1 MAKSSSASGPRPTP
15 RETQLHWLEGFRAHL
30 HIVIT
35 AGQTGQQARL
45 AQLPGPGMQ
54 AYARALARL
63 PDNALAAELVKPV
76 WAIFNQ
82 IENAATGCG
91 KALKAEALTDP
102 AQRAELEQVREQ
114 LDFALALVLRQ
125 LSCLVR
131 SRAETTQCRD
141 LLCDA
146 IGLLGIGDGP
156 AAARWL
162 RRWQQEF
169 PENNREADGT
179 MSPESF
185 PDLFAWEAY
194 QRIAALDELADE
206 FPEQLQM
213 AAKQMHAWPMLM
225 HRHTDNRRRFEEL
238 AEKLQLGAEYPLDAS
253 AGARFRPDTPMVRYL
268 DPRVCRLNF
277 VRTAMAD
284 TEWKT
289 EEQESE
295 SLRWW
300 WGGSL
305 AKLPGDEVLPVL
317 RRLRD
322 LPPLTKATASQWAEK
337 AVVPMI
343 LATDARDWR
352 QCAEPVLQRIA
363 NQRGVKSRATFKS
376 RLLAAV
382 AATLRRRAR
391 P

>member
-1 MAKSSSASGPRPTP
+1 MPKSSSASGPQPP
-15 RETQLHWLEGFRAHL
+15 AQETRLHLLQSFRAHL
-30 HIVIT
+30 HLVIT
-35 AGQTGQQARL
+35 AGQTGRQARL
-45 AQLPGPGMQ
+45 AQLPGPGTQ
-54 AYARALARL
+54 GYARALVKL
-63 PDNALAAELVKPV
+63 PDNALAFELVKPV

-91 KALKAEALTDP
+91 QALKAESLTDP
-102 AQRAELEQVREQ
+102 AKRAELERVREQ
-114 LDFALALVLRQ
+114 LDFALALVLRE

-131 SRAETTQCRD
+131 TRAETTQCCD
-141 LLCDA
+141 LLCHA
-146 IGLLGIGDGP
+146 ITQLGIGDGP
-156 AAARWL
+156 AAARWI
-162 RRWQQEF
+162 RRWQREF
-169 PENNREADGT
+169 PEDNREADGT

-194 QRIAALDELADE
+194 QHIAALDELADE
-206 FPEQLQM
+206 FPEHIRT
-213 AAKQMHAWPMLM
+213 AAKQMPAWPMLM

-238 AEKLQLGAEYPLDAS
+238 AEKLQLGAEYLLDAS

-268 DPRVCRLNF
+268 DSMVCRLNF

-284 TEWKT
+284 TARET

-305 AKLPGDEVLPVL
+305 AELPGDEVLPVL

-352 QCAEPVLQRIA
+352 QCAEPVLRRIA